1 MIINKPVYVSV
12 TSIFQKQHLLL
23 ETLKSIIKQ
32 TVLPSKIYLFLSKK
46 PYLLDEGFK
55 KKIITNVLLKNF
67 INKYSSIINL
77 VWVKNE
83 GPFRKLLPLLK
94 NKWKE
99 DCIIIT
105 VDDDTVYDN
114 KLVENLI
121 NDYKK
126 HNCVIN
132 YRGFTPKINKID
144 EFEYNKE
151 RTIIHKNLFNF
162 PTGKGGVLYTPSFF
176 HNTRDLIFNKEIYL
190 NKCKTGDDIWFM
202 LLRVANNVEC
212 YIDNKKY
219 MKKDN
224 NCSSLSLFTNYN
236 NKNNKNTE
244 QIKDT
249 IHYLKSLGYF
259 N

>member
-99 DCIIIT
+99 DC
-105 VDDDTVYDN
+105 
-114 KLVENLI
+114 
-121 NDYKK
+121 
-126 HNCVIN
+126 
-132 YRGFTPKINKID
+132 F
-144 EFEYNKE
+144 
-151 RTIIHKNLFNF
+151 
-162 PTGKGGVLYTPSFF
+162 
-176 HNTRDLIFNKEIYL
+176 
-190 NKCKTGDDIWFM
+190 
-202 LLRVANNVEC
+202 
-212 YIDNKKY
+212 
-219 MKKDN
+219 
-224 NCSSLSLFTNYN
+224 
-236 NKNNKNTE
+236 
-244 QIKDT
+244 
-249 IHYLKSLGYF
+249 
-259 N
+259 